1 MPAKAKKAT
10 APELGRKGA
19 YVMRNRMALLRST
32 QEVLAAKGQAAT
44 IEDIAEHAQVA
55 VSTIYKH
62 FKDKDSLI
70 GATMLWGFKTWE
82 EWALEQVADIE
93 DPLEQLVTPMRLFV
107 RANETHPDHAKSLV
121 NFFGLISKYALQVQ
135 ENLSVH
141 IELLMKIKVLD
152 TENSAAAA
160 RNIFAIMT
168 FTLMEQTTNPKAKIS
183 DADKAIRAALSMLG
197 INNELAK
204 KLTESKLL
212 IANKDK

>member
-1 MPAKAKKAT
+1 MPT
-10 APELGRKGA
+10 RDFSPPENTGRKAA
-19 YVMRNRMALLRST
+19 YVARNRLALLRST
-32 QEVLAAKGQAAT
+32 QEILAIKGDTVT

-62 FKDKDSLI
+62 FKDKDALI

-135 ENLSVH
+135 ENLTVH
-141 IELLMKIKVLD
+141 IELLIKIKVLD
-152 TENSAAAA
+152 IENSAAAA

-197 INNELAK
+197 ISDELAK
-204 KLTESKLL
+204 KLTESKLVT
-212 IANKDK
+212 ANRDK

>member
-1 MPAKAKKAT
+1 MSTRDFSP
-10 APELGRKGA
+10 PEITGRKAA
-19 YVMRNRMALLRST
+19 YVARNRLALLRST
-32 QEVLAAKGQAAT
+32 QEILAIKGDAVT